1 MSIEEDLFATYQADE
16 SRLSDYG
23 FIREGNALVYKTQL
37 PADDF
42 RLTVSYDGCFKCTI
56 MDMAMKEEYTNFR
69 RPDAMGFSAEIREQV
84 VQVLTD
90 IREKCCTNLYFRSS
104 QMRRIC
110 LFILET
116 FGNKPEFLWAKLPSF
131 AVFREQKSRKWYAIT
146 GLVSRSS
153 VDHNSDSKEKIDV
166 LNIKIEKKQLPD
178 LLTQKGFYKAY
189 HMNKESWVSIIL
201 DGTVPDKDIHALL
214 RHSYASLQC

>member
-84 VQVLTD
+84 V
-90 IREKCCTNLYFRSS
+90 
-104 QMRRIC
+104 RRFGRY
-110 LFILET
+110 LF
-116 FGNKPEFLWAKLPSF
+116 
-131 AVFREQKSRKWYAIT
+131 Q
-146 GLVSRSS
+146 
-153 VDHNSDSKEKIDV
+153 
-166 LNIKIEKKQLPD
+166 
-178 LLTQKGFYKAY
+178 
-189 HMNKESWVSIIL
+189 
-201 DGTVPDKDIHALL
+201 
-214 RHSYASLQC
+214 